1 MAKKETKKT
10 GIDFAAGFSAAV
22 EANQKV
28 WEHDRSTTVGSSEV
42 FACHRQTAFKKLAPE
57 LAELPD
63 EADPEWGHTERG
75 NLIENEFAVPCL
87 KEMFG
92 ADKCLYMG
100 SEQKT
105 FVDGYLSSTP
115 DGLII
120 DQDRDALSKYG
131 VEDLGPSQQIQSE
144 IKTFGGDHAA
154 PKKKKVVGKDGVTI
168 HTLYEAK
175 PRHQG
180 QNIVQMGIMRRK
192 TNYSPDY
199 GVVLYFNPVNLKD
212 IRPAVVKYDDAV
224 YENAKKRAE
233 AIFEPGKTPADFR
246 AEGKFTGLDCQ
257 YCDFVNACSKIDV
270 AKYPDKVV
278 ETSELSPEDQA
289 ELETLARK
297 VTKLRKDHADMEKT
311 KKAVEADLKDKMFDL
326 GTNRAAGSGWSVT
339 LSKINGRKSLDQDK
353 LVEEFDINL
362 DDYQKE
368 GNPYFQLR
376 TKASD

>member
-1 MAKKETKKT
+1 MAKKSAKKT
-10 GIDFAAGFSAAV
+10 IDFTAGFTAAV

-28 WEHDRSTTVGSSEV
+28 WEHDRSSTVGSSEV
-42 FACHRQTAFKKLAPE
+42 FSCHRQTAFKKLAPE
-57 LAELPD
+57 MAELPE

-75 NLIENEFAVPCL
+75 NLIENEFAVPGL
-87 KEMFG
+87 REMFG
-92 ADKCLYMG
+92 AENCLFMG

-105 FVDGYLSSTP
+105 FVDGHLSSTP

-120 DQDRDALSKYG
+120 DQERDALEKYG

-154 PKKKKVVGKDGVTI
+154 PKKKKVVGKDGVTV

-212 IRPAVVKYDDAV
+212 IRPAVVKYDDSV
-224 YENAKKRAE
+224 YQNAKKRAE
-233 AIFEPGKTPADFR
+233 AIFEPGKKPADFR
-246 AEGKFTGLDCQ
+246 AEGKYTGLDCQ
-257 YCDFVNACSKIDV
+257 YCDFVDACSEIEINKF
-270 AKYPDKVV
+270 PDKVV
-278 ETSELSPEDQA
+278 DTSTLTEEAQEELASM
-289 ELETLARK
+289 TKK
-297 VTKLRKDHADMEKT
+297 VAGLRKQHSALEKE
-311 KKAVEADLKDKMFDL
+311 KKLAEADLKDKMFDL
-326 GTNRAAGSGWSVT
+326 GTNRAAGKGWSATV
-339 LSKINGRKSLDQDK
+339 SKVNGRKSLDQDK
-353 LVEEFDINL
+353 LVEELNIDL

-368 GNPYFQLR
+368 GNPYFTLR
-376 TKASD
+376 TKADD